1 MAVSTPRPDGATS
14 SSQPTSGGLTRS
26 LSVWQAVGLSVALM
40 APSMAANINPQGTA
54 GTVGRAVPL
63 AFLLAAVG
71 VLLVAYGFVR
81 LCQYFHHAGSVY
93 AFVGATLG
101 PRAGLVSGFG
111 LLGTYCFYGV
121 VTSSAT
127 GIFGTAFLEAV
138 GIWTDPP
145 SWAPFLLVAI
155 ALLGALALTIVPAK
169 RGTSVLLT
177 VEGVTV
183 ALILVISA
191 IVLVR
196 LVSGNVP
203 ADAPSP
209 DAGFTLD
216 VFTVA
221 PGTDLSAVFLGVVF
235 GFLSFAGFEAAATL
249 GEEARNPRRD
259 IPRAILGT
267 AVFGGVYFVVVTAIE
282 MMAFG
287 TDEAGVAAFAS
298 SPSLLGDLGS
308 SYIAGW
314 VGDLITLGAA
324 ISAFGCCLACVVG
337 ASRLTYAF
345 ARDTRRDTARAGG
358 LASTTAAGTPAV
370 AAIVVTAV
378 MALVQLVCAVF
389 FDAEAFDTFLWSGT
403 IGTLILLVA
412 YLLTTVGAIR
422 LVFVQRRMP
431 AVPMWQVVVPL
442 LALVVLGYTVYRN
455 VAPYPAYADGPAFW
469 FPIVAGAWLLVGL
482 VAVVVAPAM
491 AQRAG
496 AALTAA
502 ELGARREEQVAEGR

>member
-1 MAVSTPRPDGATS
+1 MADLEA
-14 SSQPTSGGLTRS
+14 PTRGGLRRS
-26 LSVWQAVGLSVALM
+26 LSVWQAIGLSVALM

-81 LCQYFHHAGSVY
+81 LCQHFQSAGSVY

-101 PRAGLVSGFG
+101 PRAGLFSGFG

-127 GIFGTAFLEAV
+127 GIFGTAFLQQV
-138 GIWTDPP
+138 GIWPNPP
-145 SWAPFLLVAI
+145 AWGPFVLV
-155 ALLGALALTIVPAK
+155 ALALVAAYLLTVVPAK

-183 ALILVISA
+183 ALILVIVA
-191 IVLVR
+191 VVLVR
-196 LVSGNVP
+196 LLGGST
-203 ADAPSP
+203 P
-209 DAGFTLD
+209 DEGTFAGGSFTLD

-267 AVFGGVYFVVVTAIE
+267 AIFGGVYFVVVTAVE

-287 TDEAGVAAFAS
+287 TDDAGVAAFTA
-298 SPSLLGDLGS
+298 SPSLLGDIGTA
-308 SYIAGW
+308 YIGAW
-314 VGDLITLGAA
+314 IGDVITLGAA

-337 ASRLTYAF
+337 ASRLVFAF
-345 ARDTRRDTARAGG
+345 SRDTASSPERATQGLAAVNG
-358 LASTTAAGTPAV
+358 EGVPARAALASTV
-370 AAIVVTAV
+370 V
-378 MALVQLVCAVF
+378 MALIVAVCALF
-389 FDAEAFDTFLWSGT
+389 FGAEAGDTFLWSGV

-412 YLLTTVGAIR
+412 YLLTTIGAIR
-422 LVFVQRRMP
+422 LVFVQKKIP
-431 AVPMWQVVVPL
+431 GVPMWQVVIPL
-442 LALVVLGYTVYRN
+442 AALVVLGYTIVRN
-455 VAPYPAYADGPAFW
+455 VFPYPAYDAGAAFW
-469 FPIVAGAWLLVGL
+469 LPVVGGVWLLAGL
-482 VAVVVAPAM
+482 VAVLALPAVAR
-491 AQRAG
+491 RAG
-496 AALTAA
+496 QALMAA
-502 ELGARREEQVAEGR
+502 ELGDRETAEPAVR